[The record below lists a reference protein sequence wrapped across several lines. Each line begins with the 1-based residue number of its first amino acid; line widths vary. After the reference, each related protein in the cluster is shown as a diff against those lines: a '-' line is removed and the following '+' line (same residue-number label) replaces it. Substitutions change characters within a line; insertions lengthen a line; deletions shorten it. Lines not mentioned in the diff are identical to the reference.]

1 MGLFFGS
8 VILFTILKIK
18 ETKSI
23 IKESKNSKLSIYEIA
38 EERADDDIEVEKMKI
53 IKSMKMEGF
62 VYNRATQTISNIF
75 RTIWLILLVLI
86 SLFWFISTI

>member
-18 ETKSI
+18 ETKSV